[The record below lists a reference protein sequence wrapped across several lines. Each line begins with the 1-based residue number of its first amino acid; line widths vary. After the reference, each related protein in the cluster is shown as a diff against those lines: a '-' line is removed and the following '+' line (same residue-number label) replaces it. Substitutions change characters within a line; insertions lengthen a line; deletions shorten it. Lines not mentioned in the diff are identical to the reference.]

1 MFGFGSIN
9 SIGDIIALVLQL
21 LWVAILIR
29 ALLSWV
35 SPDPSNPIVQA
46 LAAITDPVLQPLRQ
60 IMPRTGMIDFTPL
73 VALILLQV
81 LIALVRASD
90 I

>member
-1 MFGFGSIN
+1 MLGFGSIS
-9 SIGDIIALVLQL
+9 SIGDLIALLLQL
-21 LWVAILIR
+21 LWLAILIR
-29 ALLSWV
+29 AIMSWV
-35 SPDPSNPIVQA
+35 SPDPHNPIVQA
-46 LAAITDPVLQPLRQ
+46 LNAITDPVLQPLRQ